1 MRVVGL
7 PLHLW
12 SCEVFK
18 LIGDGC
24 GGFIA
29 VDENMDSMAELQWD
43 RMLVKVVGRDL
54 PTSVQIVVGSGCFSV
69 QLWWETLP
77 WFSQVVLA
85 GSLFEKG
92 PSVDEEEVGGGS
104 RAACKGRVLEKEVQY
119 KEQTGVQVVPSCGS
133 SSKSVTSFSFD
144 SAERGP
150 GPEVTDGENSLR
162 NRG

>member
-1 MRVVGL
+1 M
-7 PLHLW
+7 P
-12 SCEVFK
+12 
-18 LIGDGC
+18 
-24 GGFIA
+24 
-29 VDENMDSMAELQWD
+29 
-43 RMLVKVVGRDL
+43 
-54 PTSVQIVVGSGCFSV
+54 
-69 QLWWETLP
+69 
-77 WFSQVVLA
+77 A
-85 GSLFEKG
+85 GSLFGKG

-162 NRG
+162 NMG